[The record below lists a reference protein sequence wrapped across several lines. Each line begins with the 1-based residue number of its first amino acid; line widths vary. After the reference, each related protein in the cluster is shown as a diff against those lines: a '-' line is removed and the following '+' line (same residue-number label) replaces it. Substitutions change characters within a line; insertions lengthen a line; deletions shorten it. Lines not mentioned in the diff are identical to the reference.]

1 MASALNFI
9 TAGLQ
14 FLTASATIITDDL
27 KEYLLCSLRDG
38 TACYSRYDSLTVG
51 FAICLFFTTYC
62 FVWSIV
68 GKNCSKVDQIWS
80 IVPVLYCWH
89 FFVHYSLNNK
99 AVHYRLLLL
108 SILVTLWGARLTF
121 NFARKNGYGT
131 FFEHEEDYRWPILRK
146 LMHPVVFLLF
156 NISFI
161 ASYQNLLLYYIAA
174 PAYVVMKGPT
184 DNNVYDILVGGLFSI
199 MLLIETVADEQ
210 HWIFQSY
217 KHSLSPE
224 ERLKDADPQVS
235 QRGFLQEWP
244 VSVLPPSQLLR
255 RAIDVGVRV
264 SVHSDSQ
271 RGLTAGQHELDHH
284 RLHPA
289 HPPVPRKHI
298 IQRVDHGVQVPFLQ
312 GVSAH
317 HLPAHSDAQLLQQ
330 GDAEEAGVSEPCIR
344 KAARLN
350 HTLSIHPSVELL
362 CICNTVL
369 LSSIIK
375 TRWYDDDDED
385 QPQIMK
391 TSRCVVVVMSCPA
404 VGAHACKLGYS
415 RM

>member
-1 MASALNFI
+1 MSGAL

-14 FLTASATIITDDL
+14 FLTSSSAIITDDL

-38 TACYSRYDSLTVG
+38 TACYSRYDALTVG

-68 GKNCSKVDQIWS
+68 GNNCSKVDQIWS

-174 PAYVVMKGPT
+174 PAYVVMKGPA
-184 DNNVYDILVGGLFSI
+184 DNNIYDILVGGLFSI

-224 ERLKDADPQVS
+224 ERLKDADPQVREGFYRS
-235 QRGFLQEWP
+235 GLFQFCRHPNYFAEQSMWVCVYLFTLTHNEGLQLDNMNWTITGCIQLILLFQGSISFSESITVSKYPVYREYQRTT
-244 VSVLPPSQLLR
+244 SQL
-255 RAIDVGVRV
+255 I
-264 SVHSDSQ
+264 
-271 RGLTAGQHELDHH
+271 
-284 RLHPA
+284 PM
-289 HPPVPRKHI
+289 
-298 IQRVDHGVQVPFLQ
+298 
-312 GVSAH
+312 
-317 HLPAHSDAQLLQQ
+317 
-330 GDAEEAGVSEPCIR
+330 
-344 KAARLN
+344 
-350 HTLSIHPSVELL
+350 PSF
-362 CICNTVL
+362 
-369 LSSIIK
+369 SSK
-375 TRWYDDDDED
+375 
-385 QPQIMK
+385 
-391 TSRCVVVVMSCPA
+391 VMQ
-404 VGAHACKLGYS
+404 KKQE
-415 RM
+415 